1 MMCSRIDEAL
11 RSASDARVV
20 AGVVAM
26 ATTGRK
32 LIYEGAVGR
41 RDLSRTAPMTLDT
54 VFLLASMTKTLTST
68 AALQLVEQEKLGLDR
83 PIGEVVREL
92 ADVPVLEGFDGNG
105 KPRLRPAKRPI
116 TLRHLLTHTSGFGHE
131 VWNADVGRY
140 QAATGTPLGSS
151 GTNASLRLP
160 LLFDPGERWEYGISI
175 EWVGKAVEAAS
186 GKTLGQYFRDHLTG
200 PLGMR
205 DTNFGVA
212 PQQRSRLATVHRR
225 DADGAIHPIDMEVQT
240 SEYEAGGGGLYST
253 AEDYVTFLRMLLN
266 RGDHVG
272 HRILRPKTA
281 ALMVQNHIGDIPV
294 TEMKTMIPDVSND
307 FELFPGMLK
316 KWSLAGLINTVR
328 GPNGRSAGSL
338 AWGGVANTYFWLD
351 SSRRVAGVFMTQVMP
366 FGDRQTLDLFGQ
378 FERELYGALP

>member
-26 ATTGRK
+26 ATTDRK

-186 GKTLGQYFRDHLTG
+186 GKTLGRYFRDHLTG

>member
-1 MMCSRIDEAL
+1 
-11 RSASDARVV
+11 
-20 AGVVAM
+20 
-26 ATTGRK
+26 
-32 LIYEGAVGR
+32 
-41 RDLSRTAPMTLDT
+41 
-54 VFLLASMTKTLTST
+54 
-68 AALQLVEQEKLGLDR
+68 
-83 PIGEVVREL
+83 
-92 ADVPVLEGFDGNG
+92 
-105 KPRLRPAKRPI
+105 
-116 TLRHLLTHTSGFGHE
+116 
-131 VWNADVGRY
+131 
-140 QAATGTPLGSS
+140 
-151 GTNASLRLP
+151 
-160 LLFDPGERWEYGISI
+160 
-175 EWVGKAVEAAS
+175 
-186 GKTLGQYFRDHLTG
+186 
-200 PLGMR
+200 
-205 DTNFGVA
+205 
-212 PQQRSRLATVHRR
+212 
-225 DADGAIHPIDMEVQT
+225 VQT